1 MQKCLLLSRYARNHL
16 SKKANGKIT
25 QFFAKGPLRWST
37 ARFVSRFGAHLPI
50 HGTWREFACQRRS
63 VMETLVMFVLSV
75 AVLMGLLTVLLGTA
89 WKV

>member
-1 MQKCLLLSRYARNHL
+1 
-16 SKKANGKIT
+16 
-25 QFFAKGPLRWST
+25 
-37 ARFVSRFGAHLPI
+37 
-50 HGTWREFACQRRS
+50 